1 MNKTTKEMSCPGAAM
16 FARSP
21 LATTAGP
28 CRKVKKTFR
37 ALAATAA
44 LSVLTVGTVALSA
57 SPASAATLDDVTM
70 TVGNNATAATD
81 TTYTWNFTTKTAG
94 TLTSLTFTV
103 PAGTTLTTPAPTSYG
118 LTGCTIGTPTLSS
131 GTVTVPLTT
140 CRSVAAS
147 TPVSI
152 AISGFTNTS
161 TATTAFMSTVTTV
174 ATAATVDTGTASGGV
189 NFNANTTDVTV
200 VVPESLSFTNANTAI
215 TLLPVPG
222 NSTPATGAVKL
233 TVATNAQGGYS
244 LTSCVTTDITDG
256 SHTIAQ
262 RISAGPLDGTA
273 TAFGAQASVVSNNGS
288 GTDGTGTATRQGAW
302 ATTSGSNYLGYA
314 ADCELL
320 TTNAAVVT
328 NTGTTNGDDLTLT
341 NAVGVDAVQPNGEYT
356 GTVTYR
362 VTPSY

>member
-1 MNKTTKEMSCPGAAM
+1 MKSAKEMSCPGRAV
-16 FARSP
+16 FARAP
-21 LATTAGP
+21 LATKVGP
-28 CRKVKKTFR
+28 RRTVKKTFR

-70 TVGNNATAATD
+70 TVSNNATGATGA
-81 TTYTWNFTTKTAG
+81 TYTWNFTTKTAG

-140 CRSVAAS
+140 CPSVAAS

-152 AISGFTNTS
+152 AISGFTNTN
-161 TATTAFMSTVTTV
+161 TATTAFMSTVTTL
-174 ATAATVDTGTASGGV
+174 ATAATVDTGTASDGV
-189 NFNANTTDVTV
+189 TFNANTTDVTV
-200 VVPESLSFTNANTAI
+200 VVPESLSFTNANTVI

-233 TVATNAQGGYS
+233 TVATNAQNGYS
-244 LTSCVTTDITDG
+244 LASCVTADITDG
-256 SHTIAQ
+256 NNSIPQLDPT
-262 RISAGPLDGTA
+262 GLLDGEA

-288 GTDGTGTATRQGAW
+288 GTVGTGTATRQGAW
-302 ATTSGSNYLGYA
+302 ATTTGNNYLEYA

-320 TTNAAVVT
+320 TTNATVVT

-341 NAVGVDAVQPNGEYT
+341 NAVSADAVQPHGEYT
-356 GTVTYR
+356 GTITYQL
-362 VTPSY
+362 TPSY

>member
-1 MNKTTKEMSCPGAAM
+1 M
-16 FARSP
+16 
-21 LATTAGP
+21 
-28 CRKVKKTFR
+28 
-37 ALAATAA
+37 
-44 LSVLTVGTVALSA
+44 
-57 SPASAATLDDVTM
+57 
-70 TVGNNATAATD
+70 
-81 TTYTWNFTTKTAG
+81 
-94 TLTSLTFTV
+94 
-103 PAGTTLTTPAPTSYG
+103 
-118 LTGCTIGTPTLSS
+118 TGCTIGAPTLSS

-140 CRSVAAS
+140 CPSVAAS

-152 AISGFTNTS
+152 AISGFTNTN
-161 TATTAFMSTVTTV
+161 TATTTAFASTASTVVTT
-174 ATAATVDTGTASGGV
+174 ALDSGAAIGGV
-189 NFNANTTDVTV
+189 NFNANTTTVNV

-320 TTNAAVVT
+320 TTNATVVT

-362 VTPSY
+362 LTPSY